1 MNPDKYSRIR
11 LAERYLLRGKVR
23 EAIEEYHKLYEEH
36 PSEIAYLNTIGDLW
50 LKLGRPYEA
59 IECFDRAAKA
69 YQEAGF
75 ILKALAVLRK
85 VQALAPQNLEVVER
99 LAELYARQGM
109 KAEARECYEQ
119 LAQAWAKR
127 GKLEEALPAYE
138 KIAQLD
144 PADANS
150 QYHLAEIYSG
160 KGLRQKARD
169 CYVRAGESF
178 AARDNLE
185 EALRAFR
192 QALEIDPFNKGAL
205 SGLLRALR
213 KGSRAA
219 EAIPL
224 LERAEHR
231 AQGDPDYLEML
242 CQAYLAAGRPREA
255 EEKLERLLALNSS
268 RFELCPDLA
277 EYYLSQRDFASAVR
291 VIQKAAPSLVSFRR
305 EEQAVWI
312 LNRVMAHEPE
322 NLEALMLLLDIH
334 FKTNNQQEYIAGLAR
349 LADIY
354 IEQREYLKA
363 LDILERLIAADFR
376 NPLFREKHAALYKL
390 AFPDKPYLPPV
401 IFDEEPLPAPQAF
414 QPEPQPQPAPAESS
428 VDLSAELNTIFAP
441 PAETAKPEAESDFAA
456 RLAEIDFN
464 IKVGLYDEAQRM
476 IEILEAERPGAPELV
491 ERRRQITPEA
501 AEQAAEAGQSKG
513 ELLPENAGAEAQPS
527 TAGFLVDLLQEVGE
541 INPEAHDQA
550 IVAYGID
557 AEDFQSHFDLGVG
570 YKEMGLLDKAIASLQ
585 TAYKIARSKGLHD
598 QAARC
603 CAVIGSCFMER
614 ELPEAAVKWYKLG
627 LECPGLGEEEY
638 KALRYELGLAHERC
652 GEAEKALES
661 LLAVYEIDVAYR
673 AVAAKI
679 ERLRRQ
685 LNR

>member
-1 MNPDKYSRIR
+1 M
-11 LAERYLLRGKVR
+11 AERYLLRGKVR
-23 EAIEEYHKLYEEH
+23 EAIEEYHSLYEEY
-36 PSEIAYLNTIGDLW
+36 PSEIAYLNTAGDLW

-75 ILKALAVLRK
+75 TLKAVAVLRK
-85 VQALAPQNLEVVER
+85 IQALAPQNLEVVER
-99 LAELYARQGM
+99 LAGLYARQGM

-127 GKLEEALPAYE
+127 GKLEDALPAYE

-160 KGLRQKARD
+160 KGLKQKARD

-178 AARDNLE
+178 AARDSLE

-192 QALEIDPFNKGAL
+192 QALEIDPFHKAAL

-213 KGSRAA
+213 QSSKAA

-231 AQGDPDYLEML
+231 AQADPDYLEML

-255 EEKLERLLALNSS
+255 EEKLERLLALNPS
-268 RFELCPDLA
+268 RFELCHDLA
-277 EYYLSQRDFASAVR
+277 EYYLSQLDSASAVR
-291 VIQKAAPSLVSFRR
+291 IIQKAAPSLISFRR

-354 IEQREYLKA
+354 IEQREHLKA

-376 NPLFREKHAALYKL
+376 NPLFREKHAALHKL

-401 IFDEEPLPAPQAF
+401 IFDEEPLPAPESF
-414 QPEPQPQPAPAESS
+414 QPGPQPQPAPAEST

-464 IKVGLYDEAQRM
+464 IKVGLCDEAQRM
-476 IEILEAERPGAPELV
+476 IELLEAERPGAPELV
-491 ERRRQITPEA
+491 ERRRRIATE
-501 AEQAAEAGQSKG
+501 AEQSGG
-513 ELLPENAGAEAQPS
+513 EFLPENAAAEAQTS
-527 TAGFLVDLLQEVGE
+527 TAGFLVDLLQEAVE
-541 INPEAHDQA
+541 LKPETSDRA

-585 TAYKIARSKGLHD
+585 AAYKIARSKNLHD

-638 KALRYELGLAHERC
+638 KALRYELGLAYERC
-652 GEAEKALES
+652 GELDKALES
-661 LLAVYEIDVAYR
+661 LLAVCEIDVAYR

-679 ERLRRQ
+679 ERLRRH

>member
-1 MNPDKYSRIR
+1 M
-11 LAERYLLRGKVR
+11 AERHLVRGKVR
-23 EAIEEYHKLYEEH
+23 EAIEAYRSLYEEY
-36 PSEIAYLNTIGDLW
+36 PSEIAYLNTAGDLW
-50 LKLGRPYEA
+50 VKLGRSYEA

-75 ILKALAVLRK
+75 ILKAIAVLRK

-109 KAEARECYEQ
+109 KAEARDCYEQ
-119 LAQAWAKR
+119 LAEAWMKR
-127 GKLEEALPAYE
+127 GKLEDALPAYE

-185 EALRAFR
+185 DALRALR
-192 QALEIDPFNKGAL
+192 QALEIDPFNKAAL
-205 SGLLRALR
+205 SGLLRALC
-213 KGSRAA
+213 KGSKAA
-219 EAIPL
+219 EALPL

-242 CQAYLAAGRPREA
+242 CKAYLAAGRPREA
-255 EEKLERLLALNSS
+255 EEKLEELLSVNSS
-268 RFELCPDLA
+268 RFELSDDLA
-277 EYYLSQRDFASAVR
+277 EFYLSQHDFTSAVR
-291 VIQKAAPSLVSFRR
+291 VIQKAAVSLISFRR
-305 EEQAVWI
+305 EERAVSI
-312 LNRVMAHEPE
+312 LNRILAHAPE
-322 NLEALMLLLDIH
+322 NLEALMLLLDIC
-334 FKTNNQQEYIAGLAR
+334 FKTNNQQEYITSLAR

-354 IEQREYLKA
+354 IEHREYLKA
-363 LDILERLIAADFR
+363 LEILERLIAADFR
-376 NPLFREKHAALYKL
+376 NPLFREKHVALHKL
-390 AFPDKPYLPPV
+390 AFPDKPYVPPV
-401 IFDEEPLPAPQAF
+401 IFDEEPLPAPATF
-414 QPEPQPQPAPAESS
+414 QLVPQPQPEPAPTEST
-428 VDLSAELNTIFAP
+428 VDLSAELSTIFSQ
-441 PAETAKPEAESDFAA
+441 PAETAQPEVESDFAV
-456 RLAEIDFN
+456 RLTEIDFN

-476 IEILEAERPGAPELV
+476 IEALESERPGAPELA
-491 ERRRQITPEA
+491 ERRRQIG
-501 AEQAAEAGQSKG
+501 AEVKAVEMVAETQQSTG
-513 ELLPENAGAEAQPS
+513 EFLGENAGAEAQTS
-527 TAGFLVDLLQEVGE
+527 TSGPLADLLQEVGE
-541 INPEAHDQA
+541 IKPEGSDQA
-550 IVAYGID
+550 IVAYGVD
-557 AEDFQSHFDLGVG
+557 AEDFRSHFDLGIG

-585 TAYKIARSKGLHD
+585 TAYKIARSKDLHGE
-598 QAARC
+598 AARC

-614 ELPEAAVKWYKLG
+614 ELPEAAVKWYRLG

-638 KALRYELGLAHERC
+638 KALHYELGLAYESC
-652 GEAEKALES
+652 GEADKALES